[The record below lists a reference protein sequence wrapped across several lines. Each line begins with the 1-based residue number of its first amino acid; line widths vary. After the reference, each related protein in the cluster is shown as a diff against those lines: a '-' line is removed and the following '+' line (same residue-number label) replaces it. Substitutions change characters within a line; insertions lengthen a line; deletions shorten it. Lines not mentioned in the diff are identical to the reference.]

1 MRHPQAAGGA
11 AEPVRGAGPETASE
25 PVLETAP
32 EPASGALA
40 EGDALPGE
48 HALPEEHAPEA
59 VYERDALLAEAV
71 RRVLGSTGAYAAMVY
86 LRSRDRRSLVL
97 RTVAGVPLSIMS
109 PFRRIAAAGPL
120 PVAVCFRTGR
130 SVTLADA
137 EETMRR
143 FPQLAVGLPYDFV
156 SAYVLVGHGG
166 ERFGVLSV
174 LWPASDDGVPSLE
187 GGQLSAVASR
197 LGAGLSELAAAGQSV
212 EAGGDAAVVELPP
225 PSVPSTR
232 VGLFDWDV
240 ATGALAADVQFR
252 EIFGFGPGEFDGTV
266 FCLTGR
272 IAPGDVPEF
281 RAAARTAL
289 ERGEVLAA
297 RVRVLGPAGRPYPV
311 ELWARVP
318 GAVSEGGTHLVGAVL
333 DVRALTAAAA
343 AVERLR
349 DGVFSLDPDGLISYV
364 NRAAE
369 PLLRAT
375 REELVGHHPWEVLPW
390 LADPFYEN
398 RYRAALLSQQ
408 PTTFLAARP
417 PDGWLA
423 FSLFPDA
430 HGVTGR
436 VVAAESPP
444 GPAEPPAGPGAGGVG
459 STTGVGSASGTGSTT
474 GTGGV
479 GSTHHLL
486 QLASALTEAVTVRD
500 VCRAVAEEIL
510 PAFGGQEL
518 AIYGV
523 HEQRLHLVLQAGYP
537 DGFLD
542 GFEGTPIDARVPG
555 AETLSTGTPIFFESV
570 RELAAAYPGL
580 ALDEMGAWAFLPL
593 IASGRPVGS
602 CILGFDRA
610 HTFTLEERGLLTGL
624 GGFIAQALE
633 RARLYDAEF
642 ALARGL
648 QQALLPHRLPQV
660 PGLRTAARYLPGT
673 QGMEIGGDWYDAIV
687 TGADLTLVIGDVE
700 GHSVAAAAAMGQLRS
715 AVRAFA
721 SGGEP
726 PDRVLVRTNR
736 LLLDLDPGLLAS
748 CCLVRLT
755 PADGTVRIG
764 RAGHLPPVLRHP
776 DGRAEALYAPGGP
789 LLGVDDRAAYPV
801 SKLRLRPGSLLVLYT
816 DGLVEDPA
824 LAIDQGVDRLRAALA
839 RGRAGEELEELAER
853 LLREVGSTGRVDDVA
868 LLLTAVEG
876 TGRARGPATFVGVDG
891 DEG

>member
-1 MRHPQAAGGA
+1 MRHPPAFG
-11 AEPVRGAGPETASE
+11 GAGPGSEAAPDAAPDPASE
-25 PVLETAP
+25 
-32 EPASGALA
+32 
-40 EGDALPGE
+40 
-48 HALPEEHAPEA
+48 ALPEA
-59 VYERDALLAEAV
+59 VHERDVLLAAAV
-71 RRVLGSTGAYAAMVY
+71 RRVLGSTGAYGAMVY

-97 RTVAGVPLSIMS
+97 LTLAGVPLSIMS
-109 PFRRIAAAGPL
+109 PFRRVAAAGPL

-130 SVTLADA
+130 TIALADT
-137 EETMRR
+137 EDTMRR

-156 SAYVLVGHGG
+156 SACVPVGQGG

-174 LWPASDDGVPSLE
+174 LWPASDEGVSDQ
-187 GGQLSAVASR
+187 GVG
-197 LGAGLSELAAAGQSV
+197 ELAAIASQLASGLAELVASGRPV
-212 EAGGDAAVVELPP
+212 EPPEDAAAVELPP
-225 PSVPSTR
+225 PSAPTTR
-232 VGLFDWDV
+232 VGLFDWDT
-240 ATGALAADVQFR
+240 ATGALAADALFR
-252 EIFGFGPGEFDGTV
+252 EIFGFAPGEFDGTV
-266 FCLTGR
+266 SCLIHR

-289 ERGEVLAA
+289 ERGEVRAA
-297 RVRVLGPAGRPYPV
+297 RVRVLGPDGHPYPV

-318 GAVSEGGTHLVGAVL
+318 GVIVDGRTHLVGAVL
-333 DVRALTAAAA
+333 DVRTLTAAAA

-349 DGVFSLDPDGLISYV
+349 EGVFSLDPDGLITYA
-364 NRAAE
+364 NRATE
-369 PLLRAT
+369 PLLRAS
-375 REELVGHHPWEVLPW
+375 REQLVGHHPWEVLPW
-390 LADPFYEN
+390 LTDPFYEN

-408 PTTFLAARP
+408 PTAFLAARP

-423 FSLFPDA
+423 FSLYPDSQ
-430 HGVTGR
+430 GVTGR
-436 VVAAESPP
+436 VVAAAAPP
-444 GPAEPPAGPGAGGVG
+444 GAAEPAAAPPPSAA
-459 STTGVGSASGTGSTT
+459 TTGVGG
-474 GTGGV
+474 
-479 GSTHHLL
+479 THHLL

-518 AIYGV
+518 AIYGMR
-523 HEQRLHLVLQAGYP
+523 EQQLYLVFQSGYP

-542 GFEGTPIDARVPG
+542 GFEGTPVDALVPG

-570 RELAAAYPGL
+570 HELAAAYPGL

-602 CILGFDRA
+602 CILGFDRPRL
-610 HTFTLEERGLLTGL
+610 FTVEERGLLTGL

-660 PGLRTAARYLPGT
+660 PGIGITARYLPGT
-673 QGMEIGGDWYDAIV
+673 QGMEIGGDWYDAVV

-700 GHSVAAAAAMGQLRS
+700 GHSVGAAAAMGQLRS

-726 PDRVLVRTNR
+726 PDQVLTRTNR

-748 CCLVRLT
+748 CCLVRIT
-755 PADGTVRIG
+755 PADGTVRIA

-776 DGRAEALYAPGGP
+776 DGRAEALDVPGGA
-789 LLGVDDRAAYPV
+789 LLGVDEGAAYPV
-801 SKLRLRPGSLLVLYT
+801 SELRLRPGSVLALYT

-824 LAIDQGVDRLRAALA
+824 LAIDQGVDRLRAALDH
-839 RGRAGEELEELAER
+839 GRAGEELEELAER

-868 LLLTAVEG
+868 LLLTAYGSE
-876 TGRARGPATFVGVDG
+876 TFVGAEG

>member
-1 MRHPQAAGGA
+1 MRHPQATGGA
-11 AEPVRGAGPETASE
+11 DEPVRAAVPETLPA
-25 PVLETAP
+25 PVLDQEPEAGSGVVREPGAETGA
-32 EPASGALA
+32 EPG
-40 EGDALPGE
+40 PGV
-48 HALPEEHAPEA
+48 LPEA
-59 VYERDALLAEAV
+59 VDERDELLAKAV
-71 RRVLGSTGAYAAMVY
+71 RQVLGTTGAYGAMVY
-86 LRSRDRRSLVL
+86 LRSRDHRSLVL
-97 RTVAGVPLSIMS
+97 LTLAGVPLSIIS

-130 SVTLADA
+130 TIALADTEDA
-137 EETMRR
+137 MRR

-156 SAYVLVGHGG
+156 SACLPVEHGG
-166 ERFGVLSV
+166 QRFGVLSV
-174 LWPASDDGVPSLE
+174 LWPAGVEGAPARESARLE
-187 GGQLSAVASR
+187 AVAAR
-197 LGAGLSELAAAGQSV
+197 LGAGLDRLA
-212 EAGGDAAVVELPP
+212 EAGRLTEPSGDAAVVEVPP
-225 PSVPSTR
+225 PSAPTTR
-232 VGLFDWDV
+232 VGLFDWNTT
-240 ATGALAADVQFR
+240 TGALAADALFQ

-266 FCLTGR
+266 GCLTRR
-272 IAPGDVPEF
+272 IAPGDVPGF
-281 RAAARTAL
+281 RAAARTAM

-297 RVRVLGPAGRPYPV
+297 RVRVLGADGRPYPV

-318 GAVSEGGTHLVGAVL
+318 GAIADGRTHLVGAVL
-333 DVRALTAAAA
+333 DVRTVTAAAA
-343 AVERLR
+343 AVERMR
-349 DGVFSLDPDGLISYV
+349 EGVFALDPDGLITYA
-364 NRAAE
+364 NRATE
-369 PLLRAT
+369 PLLRAD
-375 REELVGHHPWEVLPW
+375 RDELVGHHPWEVLPW

-408 PTTFLAARP
+408 PTAFLAARP
-417 PDGWLA
+417 PGGWLA
-423 FSLFPDA
+423 FSLYPDA

-444 GPAEPPAGPGAGGVG
+444 GADEPPAAPPP
-459 STTGVGSASGTGSTT
+459 STAATGVGGTL
-474 GTGGV
+474 
-479 GSTHHLL
+479 HLL

-518 AIYGV
+518 AIYTV
-523 HEQRLHLVLQAGYP
+523 HEQRLHLVSQSGYP

-542 GFEGTPIDARVPG
+542 GFEGTPLDARVPG

-570 RELAAAYPGL
+570 HELAAAYPGL

-593 IASGRPVGS
+593 LASGRPVGS
-602 CILGFDRA
+602 CILGFDRPHA
-610 HTFTLEERGLLTGL
+610 FTLEERGLLTGL

-648 QQALLPHRLPQV
+648 QQGLLPHRLPQV
-660 PGLRTAARYLPGT
+660 PGVRITARYLPGT
-673 QGMEIGGDWYDAIV
+673 QGMEIGGDWYDAIL

-726 PDRVLVRTNR
+726 VDQVLGRTNR

-755 PADGTVRIG
+755 PADGTVRVA

-776 DGRAEALYAPGGP
+776 DGRAEALYVPGGP
-789 LLGVDDRAAYPV
+789 LLGVDGAAAYPA
-801 SKLRLRPGSLLVLYT
+801 SELRLRPGSLLALYT

-839 RGRAGEELEELAER
+839 HGRPGEDPEELAER

-868 LLLTAVEG
+868 LLLTAY
-876 TGRARGPATFVGVDG
+876 RPATFVDAPG

>member
-1 MRHPQAAGGA
+1 MRHPHATGAA
-11 AEPVRGAGPETASE
+11 AEPVRETVPETLPE
-25 PVLETAP
+25 PVLDT
-32 EPASGALA
+32 
-40 EGDALPGE
+40 
-48 HALPEEHAPEA
+48 APEA
-59 VYERDALLAEAV
+59 VCERDALLAEAV
-71 RRVLGSTGAYAAMVY
+71 RRVLGSTGAYGAMAY

-97 RTVAGVPLSIMS
+97 CTLAGVPLSIMS
-109 PFRRIAAAGPL
+109 SFRRVAAAGPL

-130 SVTLADA
+130 TIALADT
-137 EETMRR
+137 EDTMRR

-156 SAYVLVGHGG
+156 SACVPVGHGG

-174 LWPASDDGVPSLE
+174 LWPASDEGVPE
-187 GGQLSAVASR
+187 QAAGQLDVIASR
-197 LGAGLSELAAAGQSV
+197 LAAGLAGLARSGQPV
-212 EAGGDAAVVELPP
+212 EPAGDAAVVELPP
-225 PSVPSTR
+225 PAVPSTR
-232 VGLFDWDV
+232 VGLFDWNT
-240 ATGALAADVQFR
+240 ATGALAADAVFR
-252 EIFGFGPGEFDGTV
+252 EIFGFAPGEFDGTV
-266 FCLTGR
+266 GCLTRR

-289 ERGEVLAA
+289 ECGEVLAA
-297 RVRVLGPAGRPYPV
+297 RVRVLGPDGRPYPV

-318 GAVSEGGTHLVGAVL
+318 GAILDGRTHLVGAVL
-333 DVRALTAAAA
+333 DVRTLTAAAA

-349 DGVFSLDPDGLISYV
+349 EGVFSLDPDGLITYA
-364 NRAAE
+364 NRASE
-369 PLLRAT
+369 PLLRAS

-390 LADPFYEN
+390 LTDPVYEN
-398 RYRAALLSQQ
+398 RYRAALISQQ
-408 PTTFLAARP
+408 PTAFLAARP

-423 FSLFPDA
+423 FSLYPDI
-430 HGVTGR
+430 HGVTAR
-436 VVAAESPP
+436 VVAAEAPP
-444 GPAEPPAGPGAGGVG
+444 GAAEPPAAPPPT
-459 STTGVGSASGTGSTT
+459 TTGVGG
-474 GTGGV
+474 
-479 GSTHHLL
+479 THHLL

-523 HEQRLHLVLQAGYP
+523 REQRLHLVSQSGYP

-542 GFEGTPIDARVPG
+542 GFEGTPLDARVPG

-570 RELAAAYPGL
+570 RELATAYPGL

-602 CILGFDRA
+602 CILGFDLP
-610 HTFTLEERGLLTGL
+610 HQFTAEERGLLTGL
-624 GGFIAQALE
+624 SGFIAQALE

-648 QQALLPHRLPQV
+648 QQGLLPHRLPQV
-660 PGLRTAARYLPGT
+660 PGLRITARYLPGT

-700 GHSVAAAAAMGQLRS
+700 GHSVGAAAAMGQLRS

-721 SGGEP
+721 CGGEP
-726 PDRVLVRTNR
+726 PDQVLARTNR

-755 PADGTVRIG
+755 PADGTVRIA

-776 DGRAEALYAPGGP
+776 DGRAEALYVAGGP
-789 LLGVDDRAAYPV
+789 LLGVDEEAAYPV
-801 SKLRLRPGSLLVLYT
+801 SELRLRPGSLLALYT

-824 LAIDQGVDRLRAALA
+824 VAIDQGVDRLRAALD
-839 RGRAGEELEELAER
+839 RGRVEEEIEELAER

-868 LLLTAVEG
+868 LLLTACG
-876 TGRARGPATFVGVDG
+876 SATFVGAEG

>member
-1 MRHPQAAGGA
+1 MRHPHATGGA
-11 AEPVRGAGPETASE
+11 AEPVREAVPETLSEPVLDTVPDAASGAGPE
-25 PVLETAP
+25 VV
-32 EPASGALA
+32 
-40 EGDALPGE
+40 
-48 HALPEEHAPEA
+48 PEA
-59 VYERDALLAEAV
+59 VHERDELLAAAV
-71 RRVLGSTGAYAAMVY
+71 RRVLGSTGAYGAMVY

-97 RTVAGVPLSIMS
+97 LTLAGVPLSIMS
-109 PFRRIAAAGPL
+109 PFRRVAAAGPL

-130 SVTLADA
+130 TIALADT
-137 EETMRR
+137 EDTMRR

-156 SAYVLVGHGG
+156 SACVPVGQGG

-174 LWPASDDGVPSLE
+174 LWPASDEGVPDQGVGELV
-187 GGQLSAVASR
+187 AIASR
-197 LGAGLSELAAAGQSV
+197 LGSGLAELVASGRPVEPPEDAAA
-212 EAGGDAAVVELPP
+212 VELPP
-225 PSVPSTR
+225 PSVPTTR
-232 VGLFDWDV
+232 VGLFDWNT
-240 ATGALAADVQFR
+240 ATGALAGDALFR
-252 EIFGFGPGEFDGTV
+252 EIFGFAPGEFDGTV
-266 FCLTGR
+266 SCLTRR
-272 IAPGDVPEF
+272 IAPGDIPEF

-289 ERGEVLAA
+289 ERGEVRAA
-297 RVRVLGPAGRPYPV
+297 RVRVLGPDGHPYPV

-318 GAVSEGGTHLVGAVL
+318 SVIVDGRTHLVGAVL
-333 DVRALTAAAA
+333 DVRTLTAAAA

-349 DGVFSLDPDGLISYV
+349 EGVFSLDPDGLITYA
-364 NRAAE
+364 NRATE
-369 PLLRAT
+369 PLLRT
-375 REELVGHHPWEVLPW
+375 SREQLVGHHPWEVLSW

-408 PTTFLAARP
+408 PTAFLAARP

-423 FSLFPDA
+423 FSLYPDSQ
-430 HGVTGR
+430 GVTGR
-436 VVAAESPP
+436 VVAAEAPP
-444 GPAEPPAGPGAGGVG
+444 GAAEPAAAPPPSVA
-459 STTGVGSASGTGSTT
+459 TTGVGG
-474 GTGGV
+474 
-479 GSTHHLL
+479 THHLL
-486 QLASALTEAVTVRD
+486 QLASALTEAVTVCD

-518 AIYGV
+518 AIYGMR
-523 HEQRLHLVLQAGYP
+523 EKQLYLVFQSGYP

-542 GFEGTPIDARVPG
+542 GFEGTPVDALVPG

-570 RELAAAYPGL
+570 HELAAAYPGL
-580 ALDEMGAWAFLPL
+580 ALDEMDAWAFLPL

-602 CILGFDRA
+602 CILGFDRPRP
-610 HTFTLEERGLLTGL
+610 FTAEERGLLTGL

-660 PGLRTAARYLPGT
+660 PGIGITARYLPGT

-700 GHSVAAAAAMGQLRS
+700 GHSVGAAAAMGQLRS

-726 PDRVLVRTNR
+726 PDQVLARTNR

-748 CCLVRLT
+748 CCLVRIT
-755 PADGTVRIG
+755 PADGTVRIA

-776 DGRAEALYAPGGP
+776 DGRAEALYVPGGA
-789 LLGVDDRAAYPV
+789 LLGVDEEAAYPV
-801 SKLRLRPGSLLVLYT
+801 SELRLRPGSVLALYT

-824 LAIDQGVDRLRAALA
+824 LAIDEGVDRLRAELD
-839 RGRAGEELEELAER
+839 RGRVGEELEGLAER

-868 LLLTAVEG
+868 LLLTAYGSE
-876 TGRARGPATFVGVDG
+876 TFVGAEG

>member
-1 MRHPQAAGGA
+1 MRDPRPTGGD
-11 AEPVRGAGPETASE
+11 AEPVRAAGPEA
-25 PVLETAP
+25 A
-32 EPASGALA
+32 
-40 EGDALPGE
+40 
-48 HALPEEHAPEA
+48 HA
-59 VYERDALLAEAV
+59 RDELLAEAV
-71 RRVLGSTGAYAAMVY
+71 REVLASTAAYGAMVH
-86 LRSRDRRSLVL
+86 LRSRDGRSLVL
-97 RTVAGVPLSIMS
+97 RTLAGVPLSIMS
-109 PFRRIAAAGPL
+109 PFRRVAAAGPL

-130 SVTLADA
+130 TVTLSDS
-137 EETMRR
+137 EDIVRR

-156 SAYVLVGHGG
+156 SACVPVGHGG

-174 LWPASDDGVPSLE
+174 LWPASDDGVPDGD
-187 GGQLSAVASR
+187 GGRPEAVASR
-197 LGAGLSELAAAGQSV
+197 LGAGLAGVAAAGQPV
-212 EAGGDAAVVELPP
+212 EPAGDAAVVELSPP
-225 PSVPSTR
+225 TAVTTR

-240 ATGALAADVQFR
+240 ASGALAADVQFR
-252 EIFGFGPGEFDGTV
+252 EIFGFAPGEFDGTV
-266 FCLTGR
+266 RCLTGR

-289 ERGEVLAA
+289 EHGEVLAA
-297 RVRVLGPAGRPYPV
+297 RVRVLGAAGRPYPV

-318 GAVSEGGTHLVGAVL
+318 GAISDGGTHLVGAVL

-343 AVERLR
+343 AVERLHE
-349 DGVFSLDPDGLISYV
+349 GLLSLDPDGLISYV

-369 PLLRAT
+369 PLLGAGA
-375 REELVGHHPWEVLPW
+375 EELVGHHPWEVLPW

-408 PTTFLAARP
+408 PTAFLAVRP

-423 FSLFPDA
+423 FSLYPDP
-430 HGVTGR
+430 HGVTVR
-436 VVAAESPP
+436 MVAAEAPP
-444 GPAEPPAGPGAGGVG
+444 GAAEPPTALAPPAATAGA
-459 STTGVGSASGTGSTT
+459 

-479 GSTHHLL
+479 GGTHHLL

-523 HEQRLHLVLQAGYP
+523 REQRLHLVSQSGYP

-542 GFEGTPIDARVPG
+542 GFEGTPLDARVPG
-555 AETLSTGTPIFFESV
+555 AEALSTGTPIFFESV

-610 HTFTLEERGLLTGL
+610 HPFTVEERGLLTGL

-660 PGLRTAARYLPGT
+660 PGIRTAARYLPGT

-687 TGADLTLVIGDVE
+687 TGDDLTLVIGDVE
-700 GHSVAAAAAMGQLRS
+700 GHSVGAAAAMGQLRS

-726 PDRVLVRTNR
+726 PGQVLARTNR

-776 DGRAEALYAPGGP
+776 DGRAEALYVPGGP
-789 LLGVDDRAAYPV
+789 LLGVDDGAAYPV
-801 SKLRLRPGSLLVLYT
+801 SELRLRPGSLLALYT

-839 RGRAGEELEELAER
+839 HGRAGEALEELAER

-868 LLLTAVEG
+868 LLLTAFG
-876 TGRARGPATFVGVDG
+876 TDGGVGGPGGGTDGGVGVGPTGAGAATFVGPG
-891 DEG
+891 CDEG

>member
-1 MRHPQAAGGA
+1 MRDPRPTGGD
-11 AEPVRGAGPETASE
+11 AEPVRAAGPEA
-25 PVLETAP
+25 A
-32 EPASGALA
+32 
-40 EGDALPGE
+40 
-48 HALPEEHAPEA
+48 HA
-59 VYERDALLAEAV
+59 RDELLAEAV
-71 RRVLGSTGAYAAMVY
+71 REVLASTAAYGAMVH
-86 LRSRDRRSLVL
+86 LRSRDGRSLVL
-97 RTVAGVPLSIMS
+97 RTLAGVPLSIMS
-109 PFRRIAAAGPL
+109 PFRRVAAAGPL

-130 SVTLADA
+130 TVTLSDS
-137 EETMRR
+137 EDTVRR

-156 SAYVLVGHGG
+156 SACVPVGHGG

-174 LWPASDDGVPSLE
+174 LWPASDDGVPDGD
-187 GGQLSAVASR
+187 GGRPEAVASR
-197 LGAGLSELAAAGQSV
+197 LGAGLAGVAAAGQPV
-212 EAGGDAAVVELPP
+212 EPAGDAAVVELSPP
-225 PSVPSTR
+225 TAVTTR

-240 ATGALAADVQFR
+240 ASGALAADVQFR

-266 FCLTGR
+266 RCLTGR

-289 ERGEVLAA
+289 EHGEVLAA

-318 GAVSEGGTHLVGAVL
+318 GAISDGGTHLVGAVL

-343 AVERLR
+343 AVERLHE
-349 DGVFSLDPDGLISYV
+349 GLLSLDPDGLISYV

-369 PLLRAT
+369 PLLGAGA
-375 REELVGHHPWEVLPW
+375 EELVGHHPWEVLPW

-408 PTTFLAARP
+408 PTAFLAVRP

-423 FSLFPDA
+423 FSLYPDP
-430 HGVTGR
+430 HGVTVR
-436 VVAAESPP
+436 MVAAEAPP
-444 GPAEPPAGPGAGGVG
+444 GAAEPPTALAPPAATAGAG
-459 STTGVGSASGTGSTT
+459 TGGA

-523 HEQRLHLVLQAGYP
+523 REQRLHLVSQSGYP

-542 GFEGTPIDARVPG
+542 GFEGTPLDARVPG
-555 AETLSTGTPIFFESV
+555 AEALSTGTPIFFESV

-610 HTFTLEERGLLTGL
+610 HPFTVEERGLLTGL

-642 ALARGL
+642 VLARGL

-660 PGLRTAARYLPGT
+660 PGIRTAARYLPGT

-687 TGADLTLVIGDVE
+687 TGDDLTLVIGDVE
-700 GHSVAAAAAMGQLRS
+700 GHSVGAAAAMGQLRS

-726 PDRVLVRTNR
+726 PGQVLARTNR

-776 DGRAEALYAPGGP
+776 DGRAEALYVPGGP
-789 LLGVDDRAAYPV
+789 LLGVDEGAAYPV
-801 SKLRLRPGSLLVLYT
+801 SELRLRPGSLLALYT

-839 RGRAGEELEELAER
+839 HGRAGEALEELAER

-868 LLLTAVEG
+868 LLLTAFG
-876 TGRARGPATFVGVDG
+876 TDGGVGGLDGGTDGGVGGGPGGAGTATFVGPGG

>member
-1 MRHPQAAGGA
+1 MRHPQVTGGA
-11 AEPVRGAGPETASE
+11 GDPVGGTGPE
-25 PVLETAP
+25 V
-32 EPASGALA
+32 
-40 EGDALPGE
+40 E
-48 HALPEEHAPEA
+48 HR
-59 VYERDALLAEAV
+59 RDELLAEAV
-71 RRVLGSTGAYAAMVY
+71 RGALGSTGAYAAMVY
-86 LRSRDRRSLVL
+86 LRSPDGRSLVL
-97 RTVAGVPLSIMS
+97 RTLAGVPLSIMS

-120 PVAVCFRTGR
+120 PVAVCFRSGR
-130 SVTLADA
+130 SIELSDS
-137 EETMRR
+137 EDTMRR
-143 FPQLAVGLPYDFV
+143 FPQLAVGLPYEIV
-156 SAYVLVGHGG
+156 SACVPVGHGG

-174 LWPASDDGVPSLE
+174 LWPAADE
-187 GGQLSAVASR
+187 GGPAREGPQLTAITSR
-197 LGAGLSELAAAGQSV
+197 LGAGLAELVASGQPV
-212 EAGGDAAVVELPP
+212 EPAGDAAVVELP
-225 PSVPSTR
+225 SASAPSTR

-240 ATGALAADVQFR
+240 ATGALAADVGFR
-252 EIFGFGPGEFDGTV
+252 EIFGFAPGEFDGTV
-266 FCLTGR
+266 GCLTGR
-272 IAPGDVPEF
+272 IAPGDVPGF

-297 RVRVLGPAGRPYPV
+297 RVRVLGPAGHPHPV

-318 GAVSEGGTHLVGAVL
+318 GAISDGRTHLVGAVL
-333 DVRALTAAAA
+333 DVSTLTAAAA
-343 AVERLR
+343 AVERLHE
-349 DGVFSLDPDGLISYV
+349 GVLALDPDGLISYA

-369 PLLRAT
+369 PLLRA
-375 REELVGHHPWEVLPW
+375 RAADLVGHHPWEVLPW

-408 PTTFLAARP
+408 PTAFLAARP

-430 HGVTGR
+430 HGVTAR
-436 VVAAESPP
+436 VVAAEAPP
-444 GPAEPPAGPGAGGVG
+444 GTAEPPAAVLSPATAGAGGG
-459 STTGVGSASGTGSTT
+459 GG
-474 GTGGV
+474 GGV
-479 GSTHHLL
+479 GGVGGTHHLL
-486 QLASALTEAVTVRD
+486 QLASALTEAATVRD

-523 HEQRLHLVLQAGYP
+523 REQRLHLVSQSGYP

-542 GFEGTPIDARVPG
+542 GFEGTPLDARVPG

-610 HTFTLEERGLLTGL
+610 HPFTVEERGLLTGL

-660 PGLRTAARYLPGT
+660 PGIRTAARYLPGT
-673 QGMEIGGDWYDAIV
+673 QGMEIGGDWYDAII

-726 PDRVLVRTNR
+726 PDRVLTRTNR

-776 DGRAEALYAPGGP
+776 DGRAEALYVPGGP
-789 LLGVDDRAAYPV
+789 LLGVDDGASYPV
-801 SKLRLRPGSLLVLYT
+801 TELRLRPGSLLALYT

-839 RGRAGEELEELAER
+839 HGRPGEELEELAER
-853 LLREVGSTGRVDDVA
+853 LIREVGSTGRVDDVA
-868 LLLTAVEG
+868 LLLTVFGEAG
-876 TGRARGPATFVGVDG
+876 GSGSGPGAATFVGPGTATFVGPGD

>member
-1 MRHPQAAGGA
+1 MRRPHATGA
-11 AEPVRGAGPETASE
+11 AEPVREEVPETLPE
-25 PVLETAP
+25 PVLDTAP
-32 EPASGALA
+32 DTGSGAVPGA
-40 EGDALPGE
+40 VWESVVEAALE
-48 HALPEEHAPEA
+48 AAPEA
-59 VYERDALLAEAV
+59 VGERDELLAEAV
-71 RRVLGSTGAYAAMVY
+71 RRVLGSTGAHGAMAY

-97 RTVAGVPLSIMS
+97 CTLAGVPLSIMS
-109 PFRRIAAAGPL
+109 SFRRVAAAGPL

-130 SVTLADA
+130 TIALADT
-137 EETMRR
+137 EDTMRR

-156 SAYVLVGHGG
+156 SACVPVGHG
-166 ERFGVLSV
+166 EDRFGVLSV
-174 LWPASDDGVPSLE
+174 LWPASDEGVPE
-187 GGQLSAVASR
+187 QAAGQLDAIASR
-197 LGAGLSELAAAGQSV
+197 LASGLAELAGSGQPV
-212 EAGGDAAVVELPP
+212 EPAGDAAVVELPP
-225 PSVPSTR
+225 PAVPSTR
-232 VGLFDWDV
+232 VGLFDWNT
-240 ATGALAADVQFR
+240 ATGALAADAVFR
-252 EIFGFGPGEFDGTV
+252 EIFGFAPGEFDGTV
-266 FCLTGR
+266 SCLTRR

-297 RVRVLGPAGRPYPV
+297 RVRVLGPNRRPYPV

-318 GAVSEGGTHLVGAVL
+318 GAIVDGRTHLVGAVL
-333 DVRALTAAAA
+333 DVRTLTAAAA

-349 DGVFSLDPDGLISYV
+349 EGVFSLDPDGLITYA
-364 NRAAE
+364 NRASE
-369 PLLRAT
+369 PLLRAS
-375 REELVGHHPWEVLPW
+375 REELVGHRLWEVLPW
-390 LADPFYEN
+390 LTDPVYEN
-398 RYRAALLSQQ
+398 RHRAALISQQ
-408 PTTFLAARP
+408 PTAFLAARP

-423 FSLFPDA
+423 FSLYPDI

-436 VVAAESPP
+436 VVAAEAPP
-444 GPAEPPAGPGAGGVG
+444 GAAEPPAAPPPPT
-459 STTGVGSASGTGSTT
+459 TTGVGG
-474 GTGGV
+474 
-479 GSTHHLL
+479 THHLL

-523 HEQRLHLVLQAGYP
+523 REQRLHLVSQFGYP

-542 GFEGTPIDARVPG
+542 GFEGTPLDARVPG

-570 RELAAAYPGL
+570 RELAATYPGL

-602 CILGFDRA
+602 CILGFDLP
-610 HTFTLEERGLLTGL
+610 HPFTAEERGLLTGL
-624 GGFIAQALE
+624 SGFIAQALE

-648 QQALLPHRLPQV
+648 QQGLLPHRLPQV
-660 PGLRTAARYLPGT
+660 PGIRITARYLPGT

-700 GHSVAAAAAMGQLRS
+700 GHSVGAAAAMGQLRS

-726 PDRVLVRTNR
+726 PDQVLARTNR

-755 PADGTVRIG
+755 PADGTARIA
-764 RAGHLPPVLRHP
+764 RAGHLPPVLCHP
-776 DGRAEALYAPGGP
+776 DGRAEALYVPGGP
-789 LLGVDDRAAYPV
+789 LLGVDEEAAYPV
-801 SKLRLRPGSLLVLYT
+801 SELRLRPGSLLVLYT

-824 LAIDQGVDRLRAALA
+824 LAIDQGVERLRSALDH
-839 RGRAGEELEELAER
+839 GRAGEEMEELAER

-868 LLLTAVEG
+868 LLLTAF
-876 TGRARGPATFVGVDG
+876 GPATFVGAEG

>member
-11 AEPVRGAGPETASE
+11 AEPVRGTGPETASE

-32 EPASGALA
+32 EPVPVAPP
-40 EGDALPGE
+40 EGDALPD
-48 HALPEEHAPEA
+48 ADADADA
-59 VYERDALLAEAV
+59 VHERDALLAKAV

-130 SVTLADA
+130 SVTLSDP
-137 EETMRR
+137 EDTMRR

-156 SAYVLVGHGG
+156 SAFVPVEHGG

-174 LWPASDDGVPSLE
+174 LWPASDDGVPAHE
-187 GGQLSAVASR
+187 GEQLAPIASR

-212 EAGGDAAVVELPP
+212 EPGGDAVVVELPP
-225 PSVPSTR
+225 PSAPTTR

-240 ATGALAADVQFR
+240 ATGALAADAQFR
-252 EIFGFGPGEFDGTV
+252 AIFGFAPGEFDGTV
-266 FCLTGR
+266 GCLTGR
-272 IAPGDVPEF
+272 IAPGDLPEF

-297 RVRVLGPAGRPYPV
+297 RLRVLGPGGRPYPV

-318 GAVSEGGTHLVGAVL
+318 GAVPGAMPGGGTHLVGAVL
-333 DVRALTAAAA
+333 DVRTLTAAAA

-349 DGVFSLDPDGLISYV
+349 EGVFSLDPDGLVSYV

-417 PDGWLA
+417 PDAWLA
-423 FSLFPDA
+423 FSLFPDG
-430 HGVTGR
+430 HGMTGR

-444 GPAEPPAGPGAGGVG
+444 DAVEAPAGPGPGAGRGD
-459 STTGVGSASGTGSTT
+459 
-474 GTGGV
+474 V

-523 HEQRLHLVLQAGYP
+523 HGQRLHLVSQAGYP

-555 AETLSTGTPIFFESV
+555 AEALSTGTPIFFESV
-570 RELAAAYPGL
+570 RQLAAAYPGL

-610 HTFTLEERGLLTGL
+610 RSFTLEERGLLTGL

-648 QQALLPHRLPQV
+648 QQALLPHRLPRV
-660 PGLRTAARYLPGT
+660 PGIRTAARYLPGT

-726 PDRVLVRTNR
+726 PDQVLARTNR

-764 RAGHLPPVLRHP
+764 RAGHLPPLLRDP
-776 DGRAEALYAPGGP
+776 DGRAEALYVPGGP
-789 LLGVDDRAAYPV
+789 LLGVDERAGYPV
-801 SKLRLRPGSLLVLYT
+801 NELRLRPGSLLVLYT

-839 RGRAGEELEELAER
+839 HGRAGEELEELAER

-868 LLLTAVEG
+868 LLLTAFEG
-876 TGRARGPATFVGVDG
+876 TGRAGGPATFVGAGG